1 MEGYMN
7 TLLILTK
14 FPRFV
19 DLPLICMTY
28 LKGGTLTP
36 IYKLQEGEE

>member
-7 TLLILTK
+7 ALLILTK
-14 FPRFV
+14 FAGLV
-19 DLPLICMTY
+19 DFPLICMTY

-36 IYKLQEGEE
+36 IYKLLEGEE